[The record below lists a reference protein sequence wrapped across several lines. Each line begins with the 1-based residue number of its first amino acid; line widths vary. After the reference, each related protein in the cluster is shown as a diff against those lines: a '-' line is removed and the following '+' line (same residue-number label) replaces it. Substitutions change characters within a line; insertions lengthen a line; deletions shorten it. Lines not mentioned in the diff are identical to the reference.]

1 MEYRLM
7 NESEDLYGDFDR
19 WLVEGFNTEA
29 WTANIG
35 KQADKADTG
44 DILTVTVGKAGPM
57 EAQDAIVEIV
67 VLEGGQAEDSTVAYR
82 YSTASQDDDWQMGTV
97 EQGRR
102 ARGGL
107 LAGSQRKRR

>member
-1 MEYRLM
+1 MTTEITVKF
-7 NESEDLYGDFDR
+7 S
-19 WLVEGFNTEA
+19 VEGFNTEA

-97 EQGRR
+97 EQ
-102 ARGGL
+102 AVEHAAACWQAL
-107 LAGSQRKRR
+107 NESDVDL